1 MASLEKQST
10 KKNISHKMM
19 ISLNKSLK
27 QQNKSIKL
35 LKKIQSSQMSQNNR
49 IRFNTKHSQWK
60 ARGNAQNSRLNHQNL
75 RLKNGIGKDKIIVQL
90 SLFQRINHNQ
100 KVSMKGFIIL
110 KGISLLIMSIL
121 SIHQTNKETKN
132 SQQNQIKILKK
143 QIIINKNSPKNVL
156 YQQINEHSRL
166 AAIKL
171 T

>member
-49 IRFNTKHSQWK
+49 IRFNTKYSQWK

-100 KVSMKGFIIL
+100 KVSMKGLIIL
-110 KGISLLIMSIL
+110 KVIKLILNIPL
-121 SIHQTNKETKN
+121 TNKEPQD
-132 SQQNQIKILKK
+132 SQQNQIKIPKK
-143 QIIINKNSPKNVL
+143 QAIRNKNSPKNVL
-156 YQQINEHSRL
+156 YQLINENPSPSS
-166 AAIKL
+166 
-171 T
+171 